1 MPYHQITR
9 RERYWIYDLRQL
21 GWSPAAIARELGR
34 ARSTITRELARN
46 RTKRGRYEPHPADCT
61 ARTRRH
67 LARRHHRV
75 PAWLMAAVEQRLRQW
90 WSPEQIAG
98 RFRRTGEGWI
108 SFQTIYRRVQE
119 DKDNGGDLYQC
130 LRQYGWPRQRR
141 RSPRAGRPLGRPLAE
156 RPAYIR
162 ARRERG
168 HWEIDSLLGA
178 GGGAPCLVSAV
189 ERATNFVALGK
200 LKRPTATAFAQRA
213 IQLFQRQPHPVRTV
227 TADNG
232 TELTAYEQI
241 EAATGSR
248 FYFARPY
255 CAWERGINENT
266 NGLLRQFLPKR
277 ASMAHLTQQACNRI
291 ARQLN
296 QRPRKRLD
304 YRTPE
309 ECYVG

>member
-9 RERYWIYDLRQL
+9 RERYRIYDLLLL
-21 GWSPAAIARELGR
+21 GWTRAAIADELGR

-46 RTKRGRYEPHPADCT
+46 RTKRGRYEPHPADCY

-67 LARRHHRV
+67 LARQHHRV
-75 PAWLMAAVEQRLRQW
+75 PAWLVAAVGRRLRQW

-108 SFQTIYRRVQE
+108 SFQTIYRLIQE
-119 DKDNGGDLYQC
+119 DKERGGDLYQC
-130 LRQYGWPRQRR
+130 LRQYAYPRQRR
-141 RSPRAGRPLGRPLAE
+141 RSPRARRPLGRPLAE

-178 GGGAPCLVSAV
+178 GPGAPRLVSAV
-189 ERATNFVALGK
+189 ERATNFVALRK
-200 LKRPTATAFAQRA
+200 VERPTARAFAQRA
-213 IQLFQRQPHPVRTV
+213 IELFQRQAHPVRTV

-232 TELTAYEQI
+232 TEFTAYERI
-241 EAATGSR
+241 EAVTGSR

-266 NGLLRQFLPKR
+266 NGLLRQYLPKR

-296 QRPRKRLD
+296 QRPRKRLG

-309 ECYVG
+309 ECYEG